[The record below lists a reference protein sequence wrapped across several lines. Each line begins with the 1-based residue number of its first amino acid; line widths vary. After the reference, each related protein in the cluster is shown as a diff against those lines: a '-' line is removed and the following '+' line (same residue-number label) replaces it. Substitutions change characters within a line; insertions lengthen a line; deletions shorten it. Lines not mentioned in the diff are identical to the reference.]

1 MIDTTAP
8 CTCCADIWVY
18 LDKHVLFGGEG
29 GSLINHLWD
38 TPEKGARLHSD
49 DGPILIAT
57 LHAELTALYAD
68 NDGFPVTIDQLDHY
82 MRYDY

>member
-18 LDKHVLFGGEG
+18 LDEH
-29 GSLINHLWD
+29 INPLNLAFNI
-38 TPEKGARLHSD
+38 EHSD
-49 DGPILIAT
+49 DIDT

-68 NDGFPVTIDQLDHY
+68 DGGFPVTIDQLD
-82 MRYDY
+82 RYIRNVYDLFD

>member
-18 LDKHVLFGGEG
+18 LDEH
-29 GSLINHLWD
+29 IN
-38 TPEKGARLHSD
+38 PSNIAAFNIEHSD
-49 DGPILIAT
+49 DIDT

-68 NDGFPVTIDQLDHY
+68 DGGFPVTIDQLD
-82 MRYDY
+82 RYIRNVYDLFD